1 MNINWRIIIPIVLLL
16 IYAFELANK
25 LMKMN
30 MEKAIMVMVSLLLYI
45 SACCANVFAG
55 GERNPGWAYLLG
67 GWIEIFLVK
76 WSSKLFYRHGW
87 LISLMDFLLICTCRG
102 RTLHYYMYLLQSAYY
117 WLCFRCFLIIR
128 HSQTRNGALKALLEF
143 FICQQVIIF
152 GQVAF

>member
-16 IYAFELANK
+16 IYALELANK

-30 MEKAIMVMVSLLLYI
+30 MEKAIMVAVSLLLYI

-55 GERNPGWAYLLG
+55 GERNPGWAYLLR

-102 RTLHYYMYLLQSAYY
+102 RTLHYYMYLL
-117 WLCFRCFLIIR
+117 
-128 HSQTRNGALKALLEF
+128 
-143 FICQQVIIF
+143 
-152 GQVAF
+152 